1 MAKEKEVKK
10 TLAEITKE
18 LEKEYGKG
26 SVIHGSA
33 VEDYTD
39 VIPTGS
45 LGLDIALGIKGLPL
59 GKIVEIIG
67 WESSGKSTLTQ
78 HIIAN
83 AQKKGLKCLLIDGEN
98 SLSKEYASNPN
109 IGINLDDLYL
119 VQLDE
124 SCGEGAYNKMER
136 LISSGEIN
144 VCVIDSY
151 NSLKPRKIVV
161 DGEIGESAIGLHSR
175 MMGQVMDKI
184 NFLSKKYNCLFILIG
199 QLRQAIGIIYGS
211 NEVTQ
216 GGNSIRFFS
225 HIRLEVK
232 RSTTNANS
240 VMEGD
245 TKLGNK
251 TTVKV
256 LKNKMSPPFLSA
268 SFNIIYS
275 EGIDKV
281 SELIEIAN
289 EYEVL
294 KVWGKKTTYKGTE
307 YVTDEFPQLIKD
319 NPEFYEEI
327 KSQVLAKLNSPKL
340 EESTPE

>member
-1 MAKEKEVKK
+1 MAKKEETTKTLEEVK
-10 TLAEITKE
+10 KE
-18 LEKEYGKG
+18 LEKQYGKG
-26 SVIHGSA
+26 SVIHGD
-33 VEDYTD
+33 EIQTFTD
-39 VIPTGS
+39 VVPTGS
-45 LGLDIALGIKGLPL
+45 LGLDIALGVMGLPL

-83 AQKKGLKCLLIDGEN
+83 AQKKGLKCLLVDGEN

-109 IGINLDDLYL
+109 IGINLNDLYL
-119 VQLDE
+119 IQLDE
-124 SCGEGAYNKMER
+124 SCGEGAYDKMEK
-136 LISSGEIN
+136 LVSTGEIN

-151 NSLKPRKIVV
+151 NSLKPKKIVV
-161 DGEIGESAIGLHSR
+161 DGEIGESAIGLHAR

-184 NFLSKKYNCLFILIG
+184 NYLSKKYNCLFLMIG
-199 QLRQAIGIIYGS
+199 QLRQAIGILYGS

-216 GGNSIRFFS
+216 GGNATKFFS
-225 HIRLEVK
+225 HIRLQVT

-256 LKNKMSPPFLSA
+256 LKNKVGAPFLSA

-275 EGIDKV
+275 HGIDKV
-281 SELIEIAN
+281 SELIDLAN
-289 EYEVL
+289 DYNVI
-294 KVWGKKTTYKGTE
+294 KVWGQKTTYNEVE
-307 YVTDEFPQLIKD
+307 YKTSEFPELLRDNEELFNELRDKVIK
-319 NPEFYEEI
+319 E
-327 KSQVLAKLNSPKL
+327 LSPKI
-340 EESTPE
+340 EINEG